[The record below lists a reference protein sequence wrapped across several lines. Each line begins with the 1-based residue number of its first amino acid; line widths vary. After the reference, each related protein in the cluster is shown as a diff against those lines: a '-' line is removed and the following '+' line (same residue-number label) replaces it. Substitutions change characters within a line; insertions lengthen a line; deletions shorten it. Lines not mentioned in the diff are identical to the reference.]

1 MRERRFSFSEKAEN
15 AILKIASDFPGLNW
29 NFRPDPSSG
38 DNELISQWLGEPSE
52 DIMVCIFKGKHIA
65 EKFHRQD
72 FFFFNFAYKGAY
84 RTQSAKF
91 KEFTEIAE
99 NECYIGQPFSGYAL
113 TYDGNEDVIIFGV
126 LIKKEVF
133 LKEFLSAIS
142 RNPSLLHFF
151 LEPEKNRF
159 SEEFIH
165 LSFGNDAEYVRNLLA
180 MMALEY
186 AEKDD
191 FTQEILMPLALSL
204 FMLVARRYEKEKK
217 DSQDKKA
224 FPLIGQILNYINSRS
239 EKVSLDD
246 LARDFLYHRNY
257 ISALIHK
264 ETGKKFS
271 EIVLEARMRKAS
283 LLLKNTDLP
292 VENIASLVGYTDSSN
307 FYKAYKNYFHSTPR
321 EKNPRPC

>member
-1 MRERRFSFSEKAEN
+1 MRETGLSFSEKAEK
-15 AILKIASDFPGLNW
+15 AILKIASDFPSLNW

-38 DNELISQWLGEPSE
+38 ENELISQWLGEPSE

-72 FFFFNFAYKGAY
+72 FFFFNFAYRESY

-91 KEFTEIAE
+91 KEFTKIAE

-126 LIKKEVF
+126 LIKKEIF

-142 RNPSLLHFF
+142 RNSALLHFF

-165 LSFGNDAEYVRNLLA
+165 LSFGSEAEYVRNLLEL
-180 MMALEY
+180 MALEY

-204 FMLVARRYEKEKK
+204 FMIVARRYEKESLSMK
-217 DSQDKKA
+217 DKKG
-224 FPLIGQILNYINSRS
+224 FPLIEQILSYINSRS

-246 LARDFLYHRNY
+246 LARDFLYHKNY

-271 EIVLEARMRKAS
+271 EIVLEARMRKAA
-283 LLLKNTDLP
+283 LLLKNTELP
-292 VENIASLVGYTDSSN
+292 VESIASLVGYTDSSN

-321 EKNPRPC
+321 EKNPRPR